1 MWLGLQILIIFIY
14 MNLHEDI
21 QRIKEVM
28 GINESL
34 KKCLP
39 KTYSNGDKF
48 GRDELASMFVC
59 FTGEPKKFPVTAVR
73 EWLFP
78 ALPDGSFTPQD
89 PMRLNYGQPYTFT
102 LEQMAKVENRDTRNV
117 TIGVKTINPSQ
128 FDQRTKRWFQAKM
141 SAPLFQKRLDYQL
154 DKIREN
160 GYDTTVVTPENEP
173 IVFESV
179 NNTLYLQEGWH
190 RVMAIL
196 ELVNKG
202 EITQDQA
209 KAFMVIVY
217 RTPNYR
223 MNIVEKPPGLFENI
237 RNYE

>member
-1 MWLGLQILIIFIY
+1 
-14 MNLHEDI
+14 MNLQENI
-21 QRIKEVM
+21 SRIKEVM

-39 KTYSNGDKF
+39 RTYSNGDKF

-59 FTGEPKKFPVTAVR
+59 FTGEPKKFPVIAVK

-78 ALPDGSFTPQD
+78 LLPDGSFTPQD
-89 PMRLNYGQPYTFT
+89 PMKLNYGQPYTFT

-117 TIGVKTINPSQ
+117 TIGVKPINFSL
-128 FDQRTKRWFQAKM
+128 FDERTKRWFQMKKT
-141 SAPLFQKRLDYQL
+141 APLFQKRLDFQL
-154 DKIREN
+154 NKIREN
-160 GYDTTVVTPENEP
+160 NYDTTVVTPENEP

-179 NNTLYLQEGWH
+179 NNKLYLQEGWH

-196 ELVNKG
+196 ELLDKG
-202 EITQDQA
+202 EITPEQA
-209 KAFMVIVY
+209 RAFMVIVY
-217 RTPNYR
+217 RMPNYS
-223 MNIVEKPPGLFENI
+223 MNIVEKPSGLFENI